1 MATGIT
7 SDDMESKQIRCTNF
21 FFPQLYQKKKE
32 KKKMEILALATIWM
46 NLEDIMLNEISQSQK
61 GRYCII
67 PLT

>member
-7 SDDMESKQIRCTNF
+7 SDDMESKQIRCTNI

>member
-1 MATGIT
+1 MTTGIT
-7 SDDMESKQIRCTNF
+7 SDGMESKQIKCPNF
-21 FFPQLYQKKKE
+21 FFSPVVQKKE

-67 PLT
+67 PFT